1 MKKIIFVLTLM
12 LSLLLL
18 ACNGEIKYEISF
30 EGEDTI
36 ELSIGDTYELK
47 YSLTNDGTAGIELY
61 SDIVTLEG
69 NMLTAVKE
77 GSSSLLIY
85 CNEDKG
91 ITKEVNIIVK
101 AKISSL
107 NIDVKTELVVGEEV
121 EIKVIPNEEGELNLT
136 YSLDND
142 VLSINEET
150 KKLVANKTGKAVLTV
165 KDEVLN
171 ISANVE
177 ITVLNKIES
186 FDVSDLVL
194 KLEEEKELQ
203 ISYDNTCKV
212 EFILSTKDDIVT
224 VDGLKVKANKTGKTV
239 ITVTDKITN
248 LSKEVNVEVKKVLT
262 DFVVVF
268 GEAVV
273 GKEVTAD
280 YSYEK
285 DVEVNFEITFSN
297 DNLTLENGKIIAK
310 KEGNVKVTVLEIN
323 SGIVKEYD
331 LTVEKGKEDPDQL
344 LNNLLD
350 WAINEVGTCGEFEVI
365 LPETHPDY
373 QCEYVWESSDES
385 IFALDGFLEYLEFDT
400 DVDITCKVIYEG
412 KEKSKTFTF
421 TILGYAFQELAQ
433 KFEKQFPG
441 GRIFQ
446 TMNLVTN
453 YPDYYGGTIIKWE
466 SSNPDVFT
474 NKGEY
479 IKPVNN
485 TNIILYYTI
494 QLGSPNL
501 SRNFEVE
508 LEVEG
513 MTITDVKEEIVSW
526 AKDNIGINGAI
537 DENTIFPNYLE
548 EYGAELIWFDAFGN
562 PLVVEKFV
570 GNPIYSQGV
579 DVQLKIIYK
588 GHSALVDLHYN
599 TLSAEITDMWDA
611 IEIFTNTISEFN
623 VREYEYNLVNWNSF
637 EKGYIPFYNNNDS
650 QIIESILPYTYGKQ
664 RTGIKKSSTE
674 YVVVHDT
681 GNPGAGA
688 NAEMH
693 NRYITNL
700 NNDSK
705 SSSIS
710 WHFTVDERSI
720 YQHLPLDEVAWH
732 AGDGSRKYGEVY
744 FNNDYQAWSIGGGN
758 YNGIGIESCI
768 DKGSDYTKTM
778 RILAKLVAELLID
791 FELSIDR
798 VKQHNHFSGKNCPQV
813 MRENDRWNEF
823 ILLVQLEYFA
833 KTTLKGVKFE
843 WKSLSDC
850 LDNTGRVTSDQ
861 PVGTKL
867 NYQVTATY
875 QGESKTYT
883 YTSVL
888 KAR

>member
-165 KDEVLN
+165 KDEALN

-212 EFILSTKDDIVT
+212 DFILSTKDDIVT

-513 MTITDVKEEIVSW
+513 MSITDVKEEIVSW

-637 EKGYIPFYNNNDS
+637 EKGYIQDF
-650 QIIESILPYTYGKQ
+650 
-664 RTGIKKSSTE
+664 SS
-674 YVVVHDT
+674 
-681 GNPGAGA
+681 
-688 NAEMH
+688 
-693 NRYITNL
+693 R
-700 NNDSK
+700 
-705 SSSIS
+705 
-710 WHFTVDERSI
+710 
-720 YQHLPLDEVAWH
+720 
-732 AGDGSRKYGEVY
+732 
-744 FNNDYQAWSIGGGN
+744 
-758 YNGIGIESCI
+758 
-768 DKGSDYTKTM
+768 
-778 RILAKLVAELLID
+778 RI
-791 FELSIDR
+791 
-798 VKQHNHFSGKNCPQV
+798 
-813 MRENDRWNEF
+813 
-823 ILLVQLEYFA
+823 
-833 KTTLKGVKFE
+833 
-843 WKSLSDC
+843 
-850 LDNTGRVTSDQ
+850 
-861 PVGTKL
+861 
-867 NYQVTATY
+867 
-875 QGESKTYT
+875 
-883 YTSVL
+883 
-888 KAR
+888 